1 MESLISVPDALL
13 SPSPSSIIS
22 ANTRIDARDRLIVA
36 LDVADTEA
44 ARKLIADLG
53 DTVRFYKI
61 GLSLQ
66 GAGGVHELINYLND
80 TGKKVFLDY
89 KYYDIPETIAKA
101 VGRAA
106 KLGVSFLTIHG
117 SSAII
122 RAAVRAKGDS
132 DLKLFTVTVL
142 TSMDID
148 DIREMGYSDHTVEDL
163 VLYRSRMALD
173 AGCDGVITSGRE
185 VKKIK
190 DLTAGKLL
198 AVTPGI
204 RPEGS
209 GADDQKRITT
219 PGQAIGDGA
228 DYLVIGRPI
237 TQPGEG
243 APKQAAQA
251 IVEEM
256 QAAFDA

>member
-1 MESLISVPDALL
+1 MTQ
-13 SPSPSSIIS
+13 PSSS
-22 ANTRIDARDRLIVA
+22 AITATKSHIDARERLIVA
-36 LDVADTEA
+36 LDLPDVAT
-44 ARKLIADLG
+44 ARQLADDLG
-53 DTVRFYKI
+53 DSVVFYKV

-66 GAGGVHELINYLND
+66 LAAGVNDFINDLIKG
-80 TGKKVFLDY
+80 GKKVFLDY

-148 DIREMGYSDHTVEDL
+148 DIREMGYSDHTVEEL
-163 VLYRSRMALD
+163 VLYRAGMALA

-228 DYLVIGRPI
+228 DYLVVGRPI
-237 TQPGEG
+237 TQPAEG

-256 QAAFDA
+256 QAAFDAQG